1 MDPARHELG
10 MLAHQTMEA
19 SMYGSFERSGGSL
32 KRVYRNWG
40 IGIFVL
46 PVLVAAMLI
55 GLMVSEPN
63 FSAWIA
69 DAVQG
74 EFVTTDPALS
84 KIRTQAGRTGQE
96 SRTVKAN

>member
-1 MDPARHELG
+1 

-32 KRVYRNWG
+32 KRLYRNWG

-46 PVLVAAMLI
+46 PVLVAAMFI
-55 GLMVSEPN
+55 GLTIREPN
-63 FSAWIA
+63 LSTWIA

-74 EFVTTDPALS
+74 EFVTTDPAID
-84 KIRTQAGRTGQE
+84 KNRTQAGGSSEE
-96 SRTVKAN
+96 SPAVKAN

>member
-1 MDPARHELG
+1 
-10 MLAHQTMEA
+10 MLARQTMEA
-19 SMYGSFERSGGSL
+19 SMYGSFQRSGGSL

-46 PVLVAAMLI
+46 PVLAAAMLI
-55 GLMVSEPN
+55 GLMISEPN
-63 FSAWIA
+63 FSTWIA

-74 EFVTTDPALS
+74 EFVTTDPALN
-84 KIRTQAGRTGQE
+84 KNRAQAGGTSDE